1 MPNPSMDTTERTDSA
16 LMAANDANAPAKTAG
31 QPGTPK
37 LQVLPN
43 VGTPE
48 ATAPAPVYFRGKT
61 ATEGSTGTAVP
72 AGSDGSPTVLRGEAT
87 TVPMVP
93 MVPNDAT
100 EPKASTGD
108 HYLLK
113 HYLNQEQHGAAA
125 LQHFGTNDVK
135 DAAKIISKMG
145 QRDLQAKFKLVYGQA
160 THSNNNEWLRRKLC
174 EGVGALPMK
183 PPHKHRGRKKPRRSK
198 KKQRHQLP
206 VAEELAGK
214 RARVPS
220 QKMREC
226 ILEGGSDDQAL
237 GSGIHIRLS
246 KDGVYRSTSLPV
258 RSPKGA
264 KGRNPATQM
273 GRGHVGHAGLN
284 TVNASPDDSLYT
296 TTTDVG
302 GGLGDDGDSY
312 PYPYPYL
319 YADPYE
325 PSLLSGFNSLPVVL
339 GHSNSTT
346 DLTELVRRVDREEK
360 QEQERLMGTMSPEE
374 APMNNWVH
382 DADEVLLVD
391 VGAPFI
397 CNPALT
403 EAQGLL

>member
-16 LMAANDANAPAKTAG
+16 LMAAKDVNARVKTAG

-48 ATAPAPVYFRGKT
+48 ATAPTPVYFRGRT

-72 AGSDGSPTVLRGEAT
+72 AGSISSPTALRGEAT
-87 TVPMVP
+87 TAVAMVP
-93 MVPNDAT
+93 MVPNDAA
-100 EPKASTGD
+100 EPKSSTDD
-108 HYLLK
+108 HYLLN

-135 DAAKIISKMG
+135 YAAKIISKMG
-145 QRDLQAKFKLVYGQA
+145 QKDLQAKFKLVYGQA

-174 EGVGALPMK
+174 EGIGALPMK
-183 PPHKHRGRKKPRRSK
+183 PPHKRWRRKPRRG
-198 KKQRHQLP
+198 KQKQKQKLQLP
-206 VAEELAGK
+206 VVEEPAVK
-214 RARVPS
+214 RTRVPT
-220 QKMREC
+220 QKIREC
-226 ILEGGSDDQAL
+226 IVGGSDDKAL

-264 KGRNPATQM
+264 KGRNTATQM
-273 GRGHVGHAGLN
+273 GRGHARLN
-284 TVNASPDDSLYT
+284 TGNASLDDSLYT

-302 GGLGDDGDSY
+302 GGLGDDGDS
-312 PYPYPYL
+312 YPYL

-360 QEQERLMGTMSPEE
+360 QERERLMGTKSPEE
-374 APMNNWVH
+374 MPMNNWVD
-382 DADEVLLVD
+382 DADEMLLVD